1 MQERRTDGLIC
12 ALLVLTTVAAIL
24 SSLERP
30 NGFVEQARSLMFT
43 ESTSEAA
50 IAAGAF
56 GDVRY
61 LDVAP

>member
-12 ALLVLTTVAAIL
+12 VLLVITAAAAVL

-30 NGFVEQARSLMFT
+30 DGFVEQARSLMFPVSVT
-43 ESTSEAA
+43 GVT
-50 IAAGAF
+50 IAAGAL

-61 LDVAP
+61 LDVPP